1 MEDMVSK
8 AAALKVIQD
17 QIEYYT
23 NQLDKQTTELMYME
37 QRFKDNTGTLDGLIL
52 YKRDYNIRRDRMTT
66 VLSELLDVKGALERL

>member
-37 QRFKDNTGTLDGLIL
+37 QRFKDNAGTLDGLIL

>member
-23 NQLDKQTTELMYME
+23 NQLDKQATELMYME
-37 QRFKDNTGTLDGLIL
+37 QRFKDNAGTLDGLIL

>member
-23 NQLDKQTTELMYME
+23 NQLDKQATELMHME
-37 QRFKDNTGTLDGLIL
+37 QRFKDNAGTLDGLIL

>member
-23 NQLDKQTTELMYME
+23 NQMITEVEDLIRME
-37 QRFKDNTGTLDGLIL
+37 QRFKDNTCTLDGLIL
-52 YKRDYNIRRDRMTT
+52 YKQDFNTRRDRMTT
-66 VLSELLDVKGALERL
+66 VLSELHDVRGALERL

>member
-23 NQLDKQTTELMYME
+23 NQLDKQATELMYME

-52 YKRDYNIRRDRMTT
+52 YKRDYNIRRDRATT

>member
-52 YKRDYNIRRDRMTT
+52 YKRDYNIRRDRATT